1 MIYVHQ
7 FLPLLL
13 SPLWLA
19 LSLLLL
25 ARVSSK
31 QIWGWLAALI
41 LIIPSMPWCAN
52 LLAVWVEGPYRW
64 QAAETAPRVDAVVVL
79 SGFMQAKHKEGKLK
93 WDLQDGDRLLAGV
106 ALMKADRAPKLV
118 FTGGRYP
125 WSPEGALEGEAA
137 KSLALELGISE
148 QLIEVSSQAVNTE
161 EEATAVRQLLNGQS
175 PQILLVTSAFHMP
188 RAKKLFER
196 QGFVVTEWPV
206 DYMQSGNAL
215 TWLQFLPH
223 AESLSLSSALWRE
236 LLGRAYYA
244 VKTKLI

>member
-1 MIYVHQ
+1 MIYFHQ

-25 ARVSSK
+25 ARLTRK

-41 LIIPSMPWCAN
+41 LMVPSMPWSAN

-64 QAAETAPRVDAVVVL
+64 QATETAPQVDAVVVL
-79 SGFMQAKHKEGKLK
+79 SGSMESKLKEGKLH

-106 ALMKADRAPKLV
+106 ALMKANRAPKLV
-118 FTGGRYP
+118 FTGGRHP
-125 WSPEGALEGEAA
+125 WNPEGAVEGEAA
-137 KSLALELGISE
+137 KALAIEWGISE
-148 QLIEVSSQAVNTE
+148 TLIEVSSEAVNTE
-161 EEATAVRQLLNGQS
+161 EEATAVRQLFKGQS

-196 QGFVVTEWPV
+196 QGFAVTEWPV
-206 DYMQSGNAL
+206 DYLQSSNDL
-215 TWLQFLPH
+215 TWLHFLPR
-223 AESLSLSSALWRE
+223 AESLSLFSALWRE
-236 LLGRAYYA
+236 LMGRSYYA
-244 VKTKLI
+244 IKSALI